1 MRRQRK
7 KAYVSNPLA
16 NATGKQ
22 YNDSGK
28 TLTLDT
34 SKLGQAG
41 KLANST
47 QKPYKPVECGMYKL
61 PKYFLPDVETAARYK
76 KNKSEAIMKLFEK
89 YPSLDYV
96 SVYNFSTKE
105 NQVNKDVW
113 ERFLYLYDNGFIGR
127 IYNKINGYFTNGL
140 QNYVKTHSQQDCDV
154 FFDTKRGVDNSF
166 LTEEIHAE
174 ITPNNGFKS
183 DTERLRVLR
192 NLIHDFITTPN
203 ELFEAMYDNAR
214 QFLINEAKKFD
225 LTIIGIKED
234 PAIPMWQ
241 TNKDGKSITLFTRFG
256 NLGAAFDY
264 SLWFNQVIHRDT
276 KKEND
281 KQILYTVAIKDNLQQ
296 LQVSTKSISQSENED
311 GRENGDYPQGGGD
324 EDAGGGGNNGKNS
337 DKTMLL
343 LGVGI
348 LAAIFFLKR
357 FKH

>member
-1 MRRQRK
+1 MKRQREK
-7 KAYVSNPLA
+7 KAFVSNPLA

-22 YNDSGK
+22 YEKSGK

-41 KLANST
+41 KLT
-47 QKPYKPVECGMYKL
+47 TPQKPYKPVQCGMYKL
-61 PKYFLPDVETAARYK
+61 PKYYLPDVETAAPYK
-76 KNKSEAIMKLFEK
+76 KNKAEAVMKLFEK

-96 SVYNFSTKE
+96 SVYNFSTKD

-113 ERFLYLYDNGFIGR
+113 ERFLYLYDNGFIRR
-127 IYNKINGYFTNGL
+127 IYDKINGYFTSGL
-140 QNYVKTHSQQDCDV
+140 QNYVKTHSQQDRDV
-154 FFDTKRGVDNSF
+154 FFDTKRGADNSF
-166 LTEEIHAE
+166 LTETIHAE

-183 DTERLRVLR
+183 DAERLRVLR
-192 NLIHDFITTPN
+192 NLIHDFITAPN

-214 QFLINEAKKFD
+214 EFLINEAKKFD

-234 PAIPMWQ
+234 PALPEWQ
-241 TNKDGKSITLFTRFG
+241 TNKDGKSTRLIYRFF
-256 NLGAAFDY
+256 NLGAVFDF
-264 SLWFNQVIHRDT
+264 SLTFNQVIHRDT

-324 EDAGGGGNNGKNS
+324 GGDGGDGGNSS

-343 LGVGI
+343 LGIVI
-348 LAAIFFLKR
+348 LAAIFFLKKYKR
-357 FKH
+357 

>member
-1 MRRQRK
+1 MRRQGK
-7 KAYVSNPLA
+7 KAFVSNPLA

-22 YNDSGK
+22 YTESGK

-34 SKLGQAG
+34 SKL
-41 KLANST
+41 KYLNKT
-47 QKPYKPVECGMYKL
+47 KPYKPIECGMYKL
-61 PKYFLPDVETAARYK
+61 PKYFLPDVETAAPYRN
-76 KNKSEAIMKLFEK
+76 NKTEAVMKLFEK

-113 ERFLYLYDNGFIGR
+113 ERFLYLYDNGFIRR
-127 IYNKINGYFTNGL
+127 IYDKINGYFTNGL
-140 QNYVKTHSQQDCDV
+140 QNYAKTHSQQDCDV
-154 FFDTKRGVDNSF
+154 FFDTKRELDNTF
-166 LTEEIHAE
+166 LTEAIHTE

-183 DTERLRVLR
+183 DAERLRVLR

-203 ELFEAMYDNAR
+203 ELFEAMYDNAK
-214 QFLINEAKKFD
+214 QFLIEEAKKFD

-234 PAIPMWQ
+234 PVLPEWQ
-241 TNKDGKSITLFTRFG
+241 TNKDGKSIRLFYRFF
-256 NLGAAFDY
+256 NFGAVFDF
-264 SLWFNQVIHRDT
+264 SLTYNQVIHRDT

-281 KQILYTVAIKDNLQQ
+281 KQILYTVALKDNLQQ

-311 GRENGDYPQGGGD
+311 GRENGDYPTGGGD

-348 LAAIFFLKR
+348 LAAIFALKR

>member
-1 MRRQRK
+1 MKRQRE
-7 KAYVSNPLA
+7 KAFVSNPLA
-16 NATGKQ
+16 NATGRQ
-22 YNDSGK
+22 YEKSGK

-34 SKLGQAG
+34 SKLRQAG
-41 KLANST
+41 KLNPT
-47 QKPYKPVECGMYKL
+47 QKPYKPVQCGMYKL
-61 PKYFLPDVETAARYK
+61 PKYYLPDVETAAGYR
-76 KNKSEAIMKLFEK
+76 KNKAEAIMKLFEK

-96 SVYNFSTKE
+96 SVYNFSTKD

-113 ERFLYLYDNGFIGR
+113 ERFLYLYDNGFIRR
-127 IYNKINGYFTNGL
+127 IYDKINGYFTSGL

-154 FFDTKRGVDNSF
+154 FFDTKRGADNSF
-166 LTEEIHAE
+166 LTEAIHAE

-183 DTERLRVLR
+183 DAERLRVLR

-234 PAIPMWQ
+234 PALPMWK
-241 TNKDGKSITLFTRFG
+241 TNKDNKDIRLSYRFG
-256 NLGAAFDY
+256 NIGAAFDG
-264 SLWFNQVIHRDT
+264 SLILNQLIHREA

-281 KQILYTVAIKDNLQQ
+281 KQILYTVAIKDNLAQ

-311 GRENGDYPQGGGD
+311 SRENGDYPQGGGD
-324 EDAGGGGNNGKNS
+324 GGDGGDGGNGSKNS

-343 LGVGI
+343 LGIGI
-348 LAAIFFLKR
+348 LAAIFFMKR
-357 FKH
+357 YKR